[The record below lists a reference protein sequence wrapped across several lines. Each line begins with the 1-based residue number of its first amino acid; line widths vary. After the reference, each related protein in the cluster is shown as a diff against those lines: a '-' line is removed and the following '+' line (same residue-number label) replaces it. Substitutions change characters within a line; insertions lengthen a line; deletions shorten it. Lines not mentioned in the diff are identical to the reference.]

1 MKDTVRL
8 TSGTTSRPA
17 AAEATGAVTSAPRK
31 VMALRETTGIAPGRQ
46 KRVLAATTGLT
57 MTTTGLTMTTTIDGS
72 ILQDTCLHTSRHNLS
87 RRAMISELT
96 REHPLSVTSGS
107 VPTAVGVAVAR
118 LRLPTSRRERW
129 IGAARRPVFTTRG
142 SSSRAVRPMLS
153 IRLGPRLMLPV
164 PVTSVLRE

>member
-46 KRVLAATTGLT
+46 KRVLAA
-57 MTTTGLTMTTTIDGS
+57 TTGLTMTTTIDGS

>member
-46 KRVLAATTGLT
+46 KRVLAA
-57 MTTTGLTMTTTIDGS
+57 TTGLTMTTTIDGS

-118 LRLPTSRRERW
+118 LRLPTSRRVRW